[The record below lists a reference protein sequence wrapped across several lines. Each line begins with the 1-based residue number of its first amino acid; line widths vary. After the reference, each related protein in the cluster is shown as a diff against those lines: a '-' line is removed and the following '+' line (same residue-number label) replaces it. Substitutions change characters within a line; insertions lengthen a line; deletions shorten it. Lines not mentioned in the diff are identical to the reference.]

1 MSVELK
7 NLKKYIN
14 DRNMSSTF
22 RSLMNKYKNKLKLSR
37 ELNKEIILRQIYSKI
52 RELENEQR
60 ENDFIIS
67 EARRNA
73 QINQEIL
80 YSFGTKALNHLN
92 EVFKVNVT
100 TKIDKNLFLGNNEV
114 KNLKNKRTSL
124 PSVKNQFLNRSK
136 NNYRYKDNKFII
148 LPRIII
154 NKENDS
160 KVLEENTMIKN
171 RTKQNTPKNR
181 RKDSNKKYNYSSFSK
196 EKTSGNNSYSI
207 NNLTPIKKRQEKSND
222 SIILVNAPLLTE
234 RGSKRKM
241 KIDDEYINYIKTMGN
256 EFIETEKKQEQYFYK
271 NNYGVDAFKLKYNLL
286 KKKFL
291 N

>member
-37 ELNKEIILRQIYSKI
+37 ELNKEIILSQIYSKI
-52 RELENEQR
+52 QKLENEQR

-73 QINQEIL
+73 QINKEIL

-160 KVLEENTMIKN
+160 KLLEENTMIKN
-171 RTKQNTPKNR
+171 RIRQNIPKNR
-181 RKDSNKKYNYSSFSK
+181 RR
-196 EKTSGNNSYSI
+196 G
-207 NNLTPIKKRQEKSND
+207 KS
-222 SIILVNAPLLTE
+222 
-234 RGSKRKM
+234 
-241 KIDDEYINYIKTMGN
+241 
-256 EFIETEKKQEQYFYK
+256 
-271 NNYGVDAFKLKYNLL
+271 
-286 KKKFL
+286 
-291 N
+291 